1 MTDETEVMWSPGD
14 VAKRL
19 RVSPSGLRRLAGVY
33 AQVYGEIPTDS
44 SSTSRRWPTEAVNRL
59 EQARAL
65 MAVGQA
71 RSIRDALLAAQS
83 GAVLSAEAAVALGGD
98 GRVVEALRVVA
109 VQLRA
114 VQNSSKELRLEVEA
128 LRRELRTRYQGER
141 YTLPAPLAYGG
152 VPAEGEQAVTA
163 NDGTKDQESGRSEAD
178 GLVVRV
184 ARWPELLLRSNS

>member
-1 MTDETEVMWSPGD
+1 MTDETEVMWSPSD

-83 GAVLSAEAAVALGGD
+83 GAGCTVGRGG
-98 GRVVEALRVVA
+98 
-109 VQLRA
+109 
-114 VQNSSKELRLEVEA
+114 
-128 LRRELRTRYQGER
+128 
-141 YTLPAPLAYGG
+141 GG
-152 VPAEGEQAVTA
+152 SRWRWTCCRGARSGGGPAEGEQAVTA
-163 NDGTKDQESGRSEAD
+163 NDGNKDQESGRSEAD